1 MGPICLLSQ
10 RSKTKIMRFLFVIL
24 ILFLF
29 GCGDGPW
36 LGLGDTEKRTK
47 IEKESKEKRNES
59 FDGRL
64 SADYPA
70 PSHQNINL
78 NVSGN
83 AKVDMKLPAISTDGR
98 VIWNTDQ
105 KNTMKKVSTESF
117 SIDEYI
123 KTVSTAGWA
132 LLFVCL
138 SVLIITVIIFLRKT
152 IIGRAADAAI
162 GASIKYSQRT
172 ISELSNKLM
181 HMNPNTDGWNSVNEV
196 LKKNEEELGHL
207 LAKQKPGKR

>member
-1 MGPICLLSQ
+1 
-10 RSKTKIMRFLFVIL
+10 MRFPYFIL
-24 ILFLF
+24 ILFLI

-36 LGLGDTEKRTK
+36 FGLGDTEKRTK
-47 IEKESKEKRNES
+47 IEKESKERRNES

-78 NVSGN
+78 NLSGN
-83 AKVDMKLPAISTDGR
+83 SRVDMKLPAISTDGR

-105 KNTMKKVSTESF
+105 KNTMKKVTTESF

-138 SVLIITVIIFLRKT
+138 SVLIVAVIFFLRHT
-152 IIGRAADAAI
+152 MIGKATDAAM
-162 GASIKYSQRT
+162 GASIKYTQKT
-172 ISELSNKLM
+172 ISELNTKLK
-181 HMNPNTDGWNSVNEV
+181 HTNPNTDAWNAVNEV
-196 LKKNEEELGHL
+196 LNKNEEELAQL
-207 LAKQKPGKR
+207 LAKQKPSKH